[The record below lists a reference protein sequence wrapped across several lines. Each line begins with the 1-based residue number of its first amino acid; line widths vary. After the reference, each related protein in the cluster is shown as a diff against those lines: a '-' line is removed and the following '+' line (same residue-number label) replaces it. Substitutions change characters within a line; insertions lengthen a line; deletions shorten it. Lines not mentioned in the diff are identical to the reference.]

1 MSARIFPFIGSPLP
15 EIVYLDTSFV
25 WELYDPQANPIRQAQ
40 CAAFWARLNQA
51 EVMMVINSWV
61 IQELRHVIL
70 VGVYR
75 PETRSRQMGWL
86 ELLRHDKSFMPTVI
100 QSIQQI
106 EALVDAQPLIM
117 RLPIHLDLATDTIAI
132 DFMMTYN
139 LDAGNAYHIA
149 LARAEQ
155 VNSFVTL
162 DQGFGA
168 VDTLNLYTC
177 HPVLLQAQT
186 TATEILPFDETCSS
200 RSLP

>member
-1 MSARIFPFIGSPLP
+1 MSARIFPFVGSPLP
-15 EIVYLDTSFV
+15 DIVYLDTSFV
-25 WELYDPQANPIRQAQ
+25 WEIHNPHADPIRQAQ
-40 CAAFWARLNQA
+40 CAAFGARLNQA

-75 PETRSRQMGWL
+75 QEARRRQMGWL
-86 ELLRHDKSFMPTVI
+86 ELFRQDKSFMPTVI
-100 QSIQQI
+100 QSIQQV
-106 EALVDAQPLIM
+106 EAIVDAHPLFM
-117 RLPIHLDLATDTIAI
+117 RLPIHLDLMTDAVAI
-132 DFMMTYN
+132 DLMKAYN
-139 LDAGNAYHIA
+139 LDAGDAYHIA

-162 DQGFGA
+162 DGGFGV

-186 TATEILPFDETCSS
+186 TATEILPFDETG
-200 RSLP
+200 LM

>member
-15 EIVYLDTSFV
+15 DIVYLDTSFV
-25 WELYDPQANPIRQAQ
+25 WEIHNPHADPIRQAECQ
-40 CAAFWARLNQA
+40 AFMNRLTQA
-51 EVMMVINSWV
+51 GVMMVINSWV

-70 VGVYR
+70 VVVYR
-75 PETRSRQMGWL
+75 QEARSRRTGWL
-86 ELLRHDKSFMPTVI
+86 ELFRQDKSFMPTVI
-100 QSIQQI
+100 QSIQQV

-117 RLPIHLDLATDTIAI
+117 RLPIHLDLTTDTVAI
-132 DFMMTYN
+132 DLMRTYN

-149 LARAEQ
+149 LTRAEQ

-177 HPVLLQAQT
+177 HPILLQAQT
-186 TATEILPFDETCSS
+186 TATWFTK
-200 RSLP
+200 

>member
-15 EIVYLDTSFV
+15 EIVSLDTSFV
-25 WELYDPQANPIRQAQ
+25 WELYDPQANPIRQAE
-40 CAAFWARLNQA
+40 CRAFLDRLTRA
-51 EVMMVINSWV
+51 GVMMVINSWV

-75 PETRSRQMGWL
+75 QEALGRRMGWL
-86 ELLRHDKSFMPTVI
+86 ELFRQDKSFMPTVI
-100 QSIQQI
+100 QSIQQV

-117 RLPIHLDLATDTIAI
+117 RLPIHLDPMTDTVAI
-132 DFMMTYN
+132 DLMRAYN
-139 LDAGNAYHIA
+139 LDAGDAYHIA
-149 LARAEQ
+149 LGRAER

-177 HPVLLQAQT
+177 HPVLLQSQT
-186 TATEILPFDETCSS
+186 TTAEILPFDETGSS
-200 RSLP
+200 LRSE